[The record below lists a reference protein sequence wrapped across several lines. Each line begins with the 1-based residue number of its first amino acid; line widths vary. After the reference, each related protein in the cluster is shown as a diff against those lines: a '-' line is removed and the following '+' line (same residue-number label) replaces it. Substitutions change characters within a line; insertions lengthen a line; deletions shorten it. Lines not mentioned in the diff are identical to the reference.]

1 MLLLSNYMFLT
12 LSGWQTA
19 HLKATKL
26 KTGGRNEERQL
37 TTEKLLLSWCRS
49 HLSVHWRNRKWS
61 DHFRYCVK
69 KRKAS
74 AAVRK
79 AESFS
84 SILSNIL
91 ADSTVPIVWHYSKQ
105 GYMLCS
111 LAARCCSPLSI
122 LFLTQFVL
130 HYFSV
135 NMKALSRSV
144 WPKSN
149 DELNENKKATK
160 LNKFILMEQQYQRLN
175 NN

>member
-37 TTEKLLLSWCRS
+37 MTEKLLLSWCRS

-69 KRKAS
+69 KK
-74 AAVRK
+74 
-79 AESFS
+79 SFS
-84 SILSNIL
+84 SCTQGWIIFKHLIKHLGRLNSAYCVTL
-91 ADSTVPIVWHYSKQ
+91 YSKQ